1 MATHSS
7 ALAWRIPWTGE
18 PGRLQCVGSQRVG
31 HNLET
36 KQQQPQG
43 KEEKQNLKLTL
54 PDPETRALLSL
65 LLRLR
70 HQPECPSE
78 TPRTAAHQAPLS
90 MGFSRQER
98 WSG

>member
-18 PGRLQCVGSQRVG
+18 PGRLECVGSQRVG

-43 KEEKQNLKLTL
+43 KAEKQNLKLTL
-54 PDPETRALLSL
+54 PDPETRALPSL

-70 HQPECPSE
+70 RQPCV
-78 TPRTAAHQAPLS
+78 PL
-90 MGFSRQER
+90 
-98 WSG
+98 